1 MNNYKRLI
9 RVFNRDI
16 SYEPPQDKIRR
27 VQLKAL
33 AAFAVIFIM
42 IPVAVGSGLFTYLMT
57 RSLIRAGHGEFG
69 LLVMYH
75 LISIFTMV
83 FGINVVFNELYFS
96 RDLERLLPLPLKGR
110 EIAAAKF
117 TAAYR
122 NENIIQFILIFSC
135 TVGYGIAAEMP
146 VWRWF
151 IALIF
156 GFFLSIVPMMY
167 CAIFGILLMAF
178 TRIVKS
184 KDTVR
189 RISIIF
195 MLVVFGLA
203 AYALTTLKTVDVDS
217 WIVNAASQDI
227 PFISIM
233 NVVFAENSF
242 LMMLVHDGNALG
254 ILFFILLHAVLIV
267 LFLLVADRFY
277 LDSVSRLGEGVHR
290 AKKRAVHLEKAMKK
304 RSPLKSLMKK
314 EWNILRRTPVFF
326 TNCILVTA
334 VWVVF
339 VIIAGSMTGTDMT
352 PSALN
357 TLYNGGESGFAL
369 GVMIFSGA
377 ITMIMGSM
385 NCLGSN
391 CFSREGRHFEVL
403 QYIPVPLNI
412 QWHAKGMLGT
422 LVTLLGTA
430 PFFLIFGIYAGLPVH
445 HILLHILLS
454 AASSFGITY
463 LGMMLD
469 SINPKLAWEDA
480 LTALRE
486 NYNTFFCMA
495 LAIGIAAVMAGIGIL
510 VYAVLG
516 LPTAAAGVVLL
527 LIVALFDYLI
537 YRKCMTR
544 GLENIRRVGE

>member
-1 MNNYKRLI
+1 
-9 RVFNRDI
+9 
-16 SYEPPQDKIRR
+16 
-27 VQLKAL
+27 
-33 AAFAVIFIM
+33 
-42 IPVAVGSGLFTYLMT
+42 
-57 RSLIRAGHGEFG
+57 
-69 LLVMYH
+69 
-75 LISIFTMV
+75 
-83 FGINVVFNELYFS
+83 
-96 RDLERLLPLPLKGR
+96 
-110 EIAAAKF
+110 
-117 TAAYR
+117 
-122 NENIIQFILIFSC
+122 
-135 TVGYGIAAEMP
+135 
-146 VWRWF
+146 
-151 IALIF
+151 
-156 GFFLSIVPMMY
+156 
-167 CAIFGILLMAF
+167 
-178 TRIVKS
+178 
-184 KDTVR
+184 
-189 RISIIF
+189 
-195 MLVVFGLA
+195 
-203 AYALTTLKTVDVDS
+203 
-217 WIVNAASQDI
+217 
-227 PFISIM
+227 M
-233 NVVFAENSF
+233 NVVFYE
-242 LMMLVHDGNALG
+242 NALMLDFMNDG
-254 ILFFILLHAVLIV
+254 SVLAILIFAVLHLAILG
-267 LFLLVADRFY
+267 LFLLVAEKFY
-277 LDSVSRLGEGVHR
+277 INSVSRLGEGEHR
-290 AKKRAVHLEKAMKK
+290 TKNKAVHLEKALRP
-304 RSPLKSLMKK
+304 RSAFRAYMRK
-314 EWNILRRTPVFF
+314 EWKILRRTPVFF

-544 GLENIRRVGE
+544 GLENSRRVGE